1 MFDNEFLAPT
11 DLTQVCSLLSTKI
24 YQTVILAGG
33 TILMARFN
41 RRRPSRKVTIVYLG
55 KLGLDYIRLSGGQ
68 VIVGACA
75 TLADIAASEE
85 IRSRLPLLGHTC
97 GEMACS
103 AVRNA
108 ATLGGNVANGAR
120 NADGIPALMALE
132 AKVVV
137 ASTTGEENLPIE
149 EFVAR
154 PKAET
159 LKNGGLIKEFEIPA
173 LGADDKWGW
182 LKLKQRLGEGRSVV
196 TAAVRIKMENNVC
209 RDTRLVL
216 GGMSPRP
223 FVSPSAAATLGGR
236 PLSPELIEETAQ
248 KAVSETDPLSDS
260 RGSAWYRKK
269 AAAVLVRNI
278 LGQLA

>member
-1 MFDNEFLAPT
+1 MFDNGFLAPT
-11 DLTQVCSLLSTKI
+11 DLGQACSLLVREMNQS
-24 YQTVILAGG
+24 VILAGG

-41 RRRPSRKVTIVYLG
+41 RRRPGRKVTIVYLG
-55 KLGLDYIRLSGGQ
+55 KLGLDYIRLNGSH

-75 TLADIAASEE
+75 NLADIAASGE
-85 IRSRLPLLGHTC
+85 IRSHLPLLGRTC
-97 GEMACS
+97 SEMACP

-120 NADGIPALMALE
+120 NADGIPALMALG
-132 AKVVV
+132 ARVVV
-137 ASTTGEENLPIE
+137 ASAIGEDKIPIE
-149 EFVAR
+149 QFVAR
-154 PKAET
+154 PKIET

-173 LGADDKWGW
+173 LEAADKWGW
-182 LKLKQRLGEGRSVV
+182 LKLKQRQGEGRSVV
-196 TAAVRIKMENNVC
+196 AVAVRIKMENNLC
-209 RDTRLVL
+209 RDVRLVL
-216 GGMSPRP
+216 GGMAPRP

-248 KAVSETDPLSDS
+248 KAVSETNPLSDA

-269 AAAVLVRNI
+269 VAAVLVRRI

>member
-1 MFDNEFLAPT
+1 MFDNDFLAPT
-11 DLTQVCSLLSTKI
+11 DLPQACSLLFREMN
-24 YQTVILAGG
+24 QAVILAGG

-41 RRRPSRKVTIVYLG
+41 RRRPRRKVTIVYLG
-55 KLGLDYIRLSGGQ
+55 KLGLDYIRLSDRQ

-75 TLADIAASEE
+75 TLADIAASQE
-85 IRSRLPLLGHTC
+85 IRSRLPLLGQAC
-97 GEMACS
+97 SEMACP

-120 NADGIPALMALE
+120 NADGIPALMALG

-137 ASTTGEENLPIE
+137 ASTTGEEKIPIE
-149 EFVAR
+149 QFVVR
-154 PKAET
+154 PKIET
-159 LKNGGLIKEFEIPA
+159 LNNGGLIKEFEIPA
-173 LGADDKWGW
+173 LETDDKWGW
-182 LKLKQRLGEGRSVV
+182 LKLKQRQGEGRSVV
-196 TAAVRIKMENNVC
+196 TAAVRVKMENKGC

-248 KAVSETDPLSDS
+248 KAVSETNSLSDA
-260 RGSAWYRKK
+260 RASAWYRKK
-269 AAAVLVRNI
+269 VAAVLLRRI